1 MKKRVLI
8 LENVQDTADML
19 KFLTNQL
26 NVDVVT
32 SNKAMIA
39 SDVKRLSPDLIL
51 SNDWLGAEMGGDL
64 CKTLKSRES
73 TKEIPV
79 ILVSAAADLAK
90 IARKSK
96 ADAYVKRPFNVN
108 HLVELMTGFLY
119 RKKIS
124 LA

>member
-1 MKKRVLI
+1 
-8 LENVQDTADML
+8 
-19 KFLTNQL
+19 
-26 NVDVVT
+26 
-32 SNKAMIA
+32 
-39 SDVKRLSPDLIL
+39 
-51 SNDWLGAEMGGDL
+51 
-64 CKTLKSRES
+64 LKSKES

-79 ILVSAAADLAK
+79 ILLSAAEDLPK

-96 ADAYVKRPFNVN
+96 ADAYVKKPFNIN

>member
-8 LENVQDTADML
+8 LENDQDTADML

-90 IARKSK
+90 IARKSN

>member
-8 LENVQDTADML
+8 LENDQDTADML

-73 TKEIPV
+73 TKEIPA

>member
-8 LENVQDTADML
+8 LENDQDTADML

>member
-8 LENVQDTADML
+8 LENDQDTADML
-19 KFLTNQL
+19 KFLTKQL

-32 SNKAMIA
+32 SDKAMVA

-51 SNDWLGAEMGGDL
+51 SNDWLGAEIGGDL
-64 CKTLKSRES
+64 CKTLKSKAS

-79 ILVSAAADLAK
+79 ILVSTSNDLPR

-96 ADAYVKRPFNVN
+96 ADAYIKRPFNIN
-108 HLVELMTGFLY
+108 NLVDLMKGFLY
-119 RKKIS
+119 TKKIS
-124 LA
+124 FA

>member
-8 LENVQDTADML
+8 LENDQDTADML
-19 KFLTNQL
+19 KFLTKQL
-26 NVDVVT
+26 NVEVVT
-32 SNKAMIA
+32 SDKAMFA
-39 SDVKRLSPDLIL
+39 PDVKRLSPDLIL

-64 CKTLKSRES
+64 CKTLKSKAS

-79 ILVSAAADLAK
+79 ILLSASDDLPK

-96 ADAYVKRPFNVN
+96 ADAYIKKPFNVN

>member
-8 LENVQDTADML
+8 LENDQDTADML

-73 TKEIPV
+73 TKKIPV

>member
-8 LENVQDTADML
+8 LENDQDTADML
-19 KFLTNQL
+19 KFLTKQL

-32 SNKAMIA
+32 SDKAMFV

-51 SNDWLGAEMGGDL
+51 SNDWLGADLGGDL
-64 CKTLKSRES
+64 CKTLKSKES

-79 ILVSAAADLAK
+79 ILLSAAEDLPK

-96 ADAYVKRPFNVN
+96 ADAYVKKPFNIN